1 MNIPN
6 YLPIGFFKG
15 YSKENEE
22 WVYGWHWTK
31 TPYSPIVEK
40 DSKIEHYIRV
50 QHNHDWNLTSQEDYL
65 VEPESVAQYIGKKD
79 IDGTP
84 LFLGDTVSFYFMKEC
99 HFGQIQFDTRI
110 LSYIVNWDGLNRTEI
125 YNVDDIKFVGDKYR
139 PNKEDKATVHT
150 VALFFE
156 KDKDNLT
163 LEDILSGVAYYKE
176 FFGDY
181 PKEMH
186 LTETQHKSFIENT
199 KELYSD
205 IIEVINEKYGCKVIV
220 EGKGDN

>member
-31 TPYSPIVEK
+31 TPHSPIVEK
-40 DSKIEHYIRV
+40 DSKVEHYIRV

-110 LSYIVNWDGLNRTEI
+110 LSYIVKSKQDPTAKTDTKAAICME
-125 YNVDDIKFVGDKYR
+125 DIK
-139 PNKEDKATVHT
+139 PATE
-150 VALFFE
+150 A
-156 KDKDNLT
+156 
-163 LEDILSGVAYYKE
+163 
-176 FFGDY
+176 
-181 PKEMH
+181 
-186 LTETQHKSFIENT
+186 
-199 KELYSD
+199 
-205 IIEVINEKYGCKVIV
+205 IV
-220 EGKGDN
+220 FS